1 MLPLVAALVAG
12 CYTYT
17 PIELTAAAPGME
29 VRARVTAGTAQQ
41 LAPSLRM
48 SDARV
53 LSGSVV
59 EIPVDGLTLRVASAP
74 AGAVEAPDGLFQL
87 VFIKRGELLE
97 LESRRLDNGRTRLA
111 VGAGVVGAVALAATM
126 LRGHSSGESAVT
138 EPPANFNLGA
148 LLGHVSRFGTAIG
161 VGWVRGPRGRGAH

>member
-1 MLPLVAALVAG
+1 
-12 CYTYT
+12 
-17 PIELTAAAPGME
+17 ME

-59 EIPVDGLTLRVASAP
+59 ETPVDGLTLRVASAP
-74 AGAVEAPDGLFQL
+74 AGAVEAPDGLFQQ

-126 LRGHSSGESAVT
+126 LRGHSSGESAV
-138 EPPANFNLGA
+138 
-148 LLGHVSRFGTAIG
+148 
-161 VGWVRGPRGRGAH
+161 